1 MSLLN
6 TLMQE
11 LRSQYTDQYDKN
23 ELRES
28 RYGALRF
35 FQEEARERPIF
46 DEETL
51 NNIVRSYGNVV
62 EVPVL
67 DSQTVTVSTPY
78 TRTCAVVDSEN
89 DSAIVS
95 LTFASYGWAFSMT
108 PATHYNNLVRMQQDF
123 QRKMD
128 KYLIQFSSDIDDLCI
143 TELENAKNQYWV
155 DVAPDYYA
163 QVGDALQVPQSEK
176 NDFYNQLEAI
186 MNTMD
191 FYDTITVV
199 AATKHMP
206 LVRRLDNQG
215 SSNAT
220 NEGFQFDL
228 RSYRWSPTNRVTNG
242 AGVESTG
249 YAIENGSVFIGNR
262 NDADTTM
269 GFDIGHKIWDTETVP
284 IANMEMGTFF
294 QEDCA
299 DASALGGAAT
309 AGNTRSYKQGYEFST
324 DIVVSSTYNSDPANQ
339 YNPITKFEIL
349 V

>member
-11 LRSQYTDQYDKN
+11 LRSQYSDRFDKN
-23 ELRES
+23 EERGS
-28 RYGALRF
+28 RYGALRY
-35 FQEEARERPIF
+35 FQEQAANRPIF
-46 DEETL
+46 DQETL
-51 NNIVRSYGNVV
+51 NNIVRSYGNTV

-67 DSQTVTVSTPY
+67 DAQAVTVSTPY

-89 DSAIVS
+89 DSAIVA
-95 LTFASYGWAFSMT
+95 LTFASYGWGFSLT
-108 PATHYNNLVRMQQDF
+108 PATNYNNLVRMQEDF
-123 QRKMD
+123 NRKME
-128 KYLIQFSSDIDDLCI
+128 KYLNQFSADIDDLCI
-143 TELENAKNQYWV
+143 TELENSKNQFWT
-155 DVAPDYYA
+155 DVAPDFYA
-163 QVGDALQVPQSEK
+163 EVGDALQVPQSEK
-176 NDFYNQLEAI
+176 NDFYNQLESI
-186 MNTMD
+186 MNVMD
-191 FYDTITVV
+191 FYDTITIV

-220 NEGFQFDL
+220 NEGFQLDL

-269 GFDIGHKIWDTETVP
+269 GFDMGHKIWDTEFVP
-284 IANMEMGTFF
+284 QIEMEMGTFF
-294 QEDCA
+294 QEDCS

-324 DIVVSSTYNSDPANQ
+324 DIVTATTYNSDPANR

-349 V
+349 S